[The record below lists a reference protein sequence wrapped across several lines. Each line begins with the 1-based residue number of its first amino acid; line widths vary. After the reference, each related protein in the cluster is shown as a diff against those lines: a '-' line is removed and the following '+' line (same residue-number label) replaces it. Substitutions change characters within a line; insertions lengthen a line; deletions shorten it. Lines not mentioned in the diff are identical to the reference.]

1 MASINGILDG
11 LIYPPVGFH
20 FSVVIE
26 MFPQTPQDFRFQ
38 SVTGLSVNIQP
49 ETVTEGGENR
59 FKHQFPT
66 TPQFDKL
73 VLKRG
78 LFNGSFI
85 ASWCKN
91 AIENFQFEPHNV
103 LVTLLNNLHIP
114 LATWHV
120 FNAYPVKVSISEF
133 NAEQNTL
140 VIETLELAYQYYK
153 TIGLDASLGGALGA
167 ASAAVGGAVGS
178 VSF

>member
-1 MASINGILDG
+1 MGVLNGILDG

-20 FSVVIE
+20 FAVVIE
-26 MFPQTPQDFRFQ
+26 MFPQTPQDIRFQ

-49 ETVTEGGENR
+49 ETVAEGGELH

-66 TPQFDKL
+66 VPQYDKL

-85 ASWCKN
+85 AKWCKD
-91 AIENFQFEPHNV
+91 AIEDFKFEPHNV
-103 LVTLLNNLHIP
+103 LITLLNNLHIP
-114 LATWHV
+114 VATWHV

-140 VIETLELAYQYYK
+140 VIETLELTYQYYK
-153 TIGLDASLGGALGA
+153 TIGLDVSLAGGIGA
-167 ASAAVGGAVGS
+167 AASVAGSASAS
-178 VSF
+178 ISF